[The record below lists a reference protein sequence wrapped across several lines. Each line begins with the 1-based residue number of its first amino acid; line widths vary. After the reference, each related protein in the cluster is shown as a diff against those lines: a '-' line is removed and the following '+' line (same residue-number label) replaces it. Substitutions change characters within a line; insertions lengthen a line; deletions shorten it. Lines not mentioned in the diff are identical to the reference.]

1 MRYRKEKDVLGY
13 VSIPADAYYGS
24 ETQRAL
30 GNFSISGISL
40 PAGFIHWYA
49 ILKKAA
55 AGANALSSKIGI
67 KRAAAVMKACDEI
80 ANGKFDSQFSIDI
93 FQAGAGT
100 STNMNLNE
108 VIANR
113 AIEILGGRKGDYSV
127 VHPNDHINMSQ
138 STNDTFHTAVHLA
151 AYMEIKGELLPA
163 AERLRGALAKK
174 SREFSGIVKV
184 GRTHLQD
191 AVPITLGE
199 EFSGYDGAVAFAIEG
214 IKEAADKLRT
224 VPLGGTAVGT
234 GINVSKGYMDG
245 VLKNLYKYTGVRF
258 LQPKYEFSYMQNQ
271 MAELRVAD
279 SMKELAVIV
288 NKIAN
293 DMRLLGSGPINGFGD
308 IKLPEV
314 QPGSSIMPG
323 KINPSMAEMMN
334 MACFQA
340 IGNATAITEAANAGQ
355 LELNV
360 FMPIIAYNLLF
371 MISYLSGAMRAFADK
386 CIKGIK
392 PNTRRI
398 EMQLSKNLSIVTA
411 LSPKLGYAKAAEI
424 AREAY
429 LKDKTIKQVC
439 IEKKVLS
446 AKELDELLDPKKQV

>member
-13 VSIPADAYYGS
+13 VEIPAEAYYGS

-30 GNFSISGISL
+30 DNFPVSGISL
-40 PAGFIHWYA
+40 PAVFMHWYA
-49 ILKKAA
+49 VLKRSAA
-55 AGANALSSKIGI
+55 EANMLSGKLDSRRGNAI
-67 KRAAAVMKACDEI
+67 KRACDEI
-80 ANGKFDSQFSIDI
+80 IKGKFDGQFGIDI

-113 AIEILGGRKGDYSV
+113 AIEILGGKKGDYGI
-127 VHPNDHINMSQ
+127 VHPNDHANMSQ
-138 STNDTFHTAVHLA
+138 STNDGFHTVMHIA
-151 AYMEIKGELLPA
+151 AYMEIKDNLIPA
-163 AERLRGALAKK
+163 AEHLEKALAAK
-174 SREFSGIVKV
+174 SREFSKVVKV

-199 EFSGYDGAVAFAIEG
+199 EFSGYEGAVAFAVKG
-214 IKEAADKLRT
+214 LKSAADELRT

-234 GINVSKGYMDG
+234 GLNIPKGY
-245 VLKNLYKYTGVRF
+245 VENALKYLYESTKVRF
-258 LQPKYEFSYMQNQ
+258 MRPKSEFAYMQNQ

-279 SMKELAVIV
+279 SIRALAVIV

-293 DMRLLGSGPINGFGD
+293 DMRLLGSGPMNGLGD
-308 IKLPEV
+308 IRLPEV

-340 IGNATAITEAANAGQ
+340 FGNAAAITEAANSGQ

-360 FMPIIAYNLLF
+360 FMPIIAYNLMF
-371 MISYLSGAMRAFADK
+371 MISYFSNALRAFADK
-386 CIKGIK
+386 CIKGIR
-392 PNTRRI
+392 PNERRI
-398 EMQLSKNLSIVTA
+398 SAQLAKNLSIVTA
-411 LSPKLGYAKAAEI
+411 LSPRIGYEKAAEI

-429 LKDKTIKQVC
+429 LKDKTIREVC
-439 IEKKVLS
+439 LERKVLG
-446 AKELDELLDPKKQV
+446 AKELDSLLDPAKQV